1 MSRYLII
8 GAAGLLAVVL
18 MFLYSNAQEPA
29 SHQGSLDVELS
40 SITSNKVEPSQ
51 NHTLKKDLSVLPS
64 ISSKGN
70 EFELY
75 EGLKDVFDAIILE
88 ADSQHI
94 DTLMSFAKAH
104 CNSVALSSA
113 GCQQFTALFARY
125 INYKQALANVEAQ
138 TVNYASAL
146 EEIQYRLDLINNL
159 KHSYFSNTEI
169 EVLFG
174 FEQNI
179 ETSALARY
187 QIAAD
192 QTLDQQQKQQLIEH
206 HFANLPEQEKQA
218 FEPSLQI
225 QALQKIKS
233 LPDSQQNKLAM
244 IEAQFGHEAAQRL
257 QATWDKQAAF
267 KDKVAALKASYGKV
281 EKQNQ
286 LNWLQ
291 QHFPPNLAKR
301 ARVLLNQGG

>member
-18 MFLYSNAQEPA
+18 IFLYSNAQESA
-29 SHQGSLDVELS
+29 SHHANFGIELS
-40 SITSNKVEPSQ
+40 SATTNKVESSQ
-51 NHTLKKDLSVLPS
+51 NHTQKRDQAELPA
-64 ISSKGN
+64 ISARGN

-75 EGLKDVFDAIILE
+75 EGLKDVFDAMILD

-104 CNSVALSSA
+104 CDSATLSSA
-113 GCQQFTALFARY
+113 GCEQFIALFERY
-125 INYKQALANVEAQ
+125 INYKQALVNVEAQ

-146 EEIQYRLDLINNL
+146 EEIQYRLDRINSL

-174 FEQNI
+174 FEQSI

-192 QTLDQQQKQQLIEH
+192 QTLDQELKQQLIDH

-225 QALQKIKS
+225 QALQKIKL
-233 LPDSQQNKLAM
+233 LPDSQQHKLTM
-244 IEAQFGHEAAQRL
+244 VEAQFGHDAAKRL
-257 QATWDKQAAF
+257 QTTWDKQAEF
-267 KDKVAALKASYGKV
+267 KEKVNALKPSY
-281 EKQNQ
+281 EKIEEKHQ

-301 ARVLLNQGG
+301 ARVLLNKGG